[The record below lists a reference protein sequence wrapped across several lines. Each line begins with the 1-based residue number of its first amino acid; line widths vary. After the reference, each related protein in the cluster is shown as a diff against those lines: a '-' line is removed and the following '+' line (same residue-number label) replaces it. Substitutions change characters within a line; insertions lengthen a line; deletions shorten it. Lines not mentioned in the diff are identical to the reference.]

1 MKHLISL
8 FAFTAAFVYAC
19 TGFSY
24 ETLDNLLTFFDINSL
39 IIVLV
44 PSAFFCVSATSIS
57 DFYSAILCIL
67 GKKPLKE
74 KEPIQALRILGN
86 TALFCG
92 ILGLLVYTI
101 IIIQDKTTAKQLI
114 EKFYVIFI
122 PLFYGTIVKFL
133 CVAAQNNIQTKLTIN
148 DEID

>member
-8 FAFTAAFVYAC
+8 FAFAAAFVYAC
-19 TGFSY
+19 TGFNY
-24 ETLDNLLTFFDINSL
+24 EALDNLFTFFDINSL

-57 DFYSAILCIL
+57 DFFSAILCIL

-74 KEPIQALRILGN
+74 KETIQALRILGN

-92 ILGLLVYTI
+92 VLSLLAHTI
-101 IIIQDKTTAKQLI
+101 IVIQNTTTAQQLI
-114 EKFYVIFI
+114 EQFHIIFI